1 MQALLDINP
10 YQCVPVR
17 PVSSQDLAGSKR
29 GLFAMPFMRRAM
41 ERQAREAKGEARRA
55 LGFENGD
62 AEEEGGNAGRMVFG
76 GMGAMGGASDGVG
89 YGGGDGADGVGMEG
103 GEEDGGLNEVQGE
116 GLVRMYGG
124 EEEGVGAG
132 RR

>member
-1 MQALLDINP
+1 MKSCN
-10 YQCVPVR
+10 
-17 PVSSQDLAGSKR
+17 
-29 GLFAMPFMRRAM
+29 
-41 ERQAREAKGEARRA
+41 
-55 LGFENGD
+55 GFSRV
-62 AEEEGGNAGRMVFG
+62 AHWCGG
-76 GMGAMGGASDGVG
+76 
-89 YGGGDGADGVGMEG
+89 G